1 MSFKVVNVTLFPMFP
16 FTEGEEIIRQAGG
29 EYVGTACQ
37 TEEEIL
43 ASAVNA
49 DAIIG
54 VFTDG
59 ILTLSKETINK
70 LGKCKMVAIPG
81 MGYEGVDL
89 RAATENG
96 IIVINN
102 PDYGA
107 EEVANHT
114 ILLLL
119 AAARKLIPTIEAVKE
134 GKWDRAGF
142 HTIRAK
148 VLPPVFRLSKQTLGL
163 IGFGHIPRSLV
174 PRAKPFFSR
183 IIVYDPYV
191 APKVIEEFGVV
202 STDLNTVLKDSD
214 CISLHAAL
222 TEENRHMITLKHF
235 KMMKP
240 TAFLVNTARGGLV
253 DAQAL
258 YTALSEGIIA
268 GAAVDVWDP
277 EPPQPDDPLLKLSNI
292 IITPHISQYSIEA
305 DSKIRTNPSKDIVS
319 VMEGG
324 WPREIAFRNPQVKE
338 KFLARWEKA

>member
-1 MSFKVVNVTLFPMFP
+1 MSFKVVNVTSFPMFP
-16 FTEGEEIIRQAGG
+16 FTEGEEIIRRAGG
-29 EYVGTACQ
+29 EYIPTVCQ

-43 ASAVNA
+43 AAAA
-49 DAIIG
+49 DGDVVIG

-70 LGKCKMVAIPG
+70 LGKCRMVAIPG

-89 RAATENG
+89 KAATENG

-114 ILLLL
+114 MLLLL
-119 AAARKLIPTIEAVKE
+119 AATRKLIPTIEAVKE
-134 GKWDRAGF
+134 GKWDRVGF
-142 HTIRAK
+142 HTIRSK

-163 IGFGHIPRSLV
+163 IGFGHIPRSVV

-183 IIVYDPYV
+183 IIAYDPYV
-191 APKVIEEFGVV
+191 AGNVIEEFGVEPA
-202 STDLNTVLKDSD
+202 DLGTLLKDSD
-214 CISLHAAL
+214 CVSLHAAL
-222 TEENRHMITLKHF
+222 TEETRHMITLEHF

-258 YTALSEGIIA
+258 YAALSQGIIA

-277 EPPQPDDPLLKLSNI
+277 EPPQLDDPMLKLPNI
-292 IITPHISQYSIEA
+292 IVTPHTAQYSVEA
-305 DSKIRTNPSKDIVS
+305 DAQIRTNPSQDIVS
-319 VMEGG
+319 VMKGG
-324 WPREIAFRNPQVKE
+324 WPREIAFRNPQVRE
-338 KFLARWEKA
+338 KFLGKWR

>member
-1 MSFKVVNVTLFPMFP
+1 MSFKVVNVTSFPMFP
-16 FTEGEEIIRQAGG
+16 FTEGEEIIRRGGG
-29 EYVGTACQ
+29 EYVGTVCQ
-37 TEEEIL
+37 TEEEVV
-43 ASAVNA
+43 AAAADA
-49 DAIIG
+49 DAILG
-54 VFTDG
+54 LFTDG
-59 ILTLSKETINK
+59 ILTLSKKTINK
-70 LGKCKMVAIPG
+70 LDKCKMVAIPG
-81 MGYEGVDL
+81 MGYEGVDMK
-89 RAATENG
+89 AATEDG

-114 ILLLL
+114 MLLLL
-119 AAARKLIPTIEAVKE
+119 ASARKLIPTIEAVKE

-174 PRAKPFFSR
+174 PRAKPFFSE

-191 APKVIEEFGVV
+191 APKVIEEFGIV
-202 STDLNTVLKDSD
+202 STDLNTVLKNSD

-277 EPPQPDDPLLKLSNI
+277 EPPRPDDPLLKLPNI
-292 IITPHISQYSIEA
+292 IITPHISQYSVEA
-305 DSKIRTNPSKDIVS
+305 DVQIRTNPSKDIVS

-324 WPREIAFRNPQVKE
+324 WPREIAFRNPQVRE
-338 KFLARWEKA
+338 KFLAKWGKS